1 MKKTIYKELIA
12 IFVGVLFF
20 SNIITAHFVTQGFE
34 YNTISDMKSHM
45 ISSVEEAK
53 KFYIE
58 YNMSVRDL
66 NYLFNDKAIPIR
78 FSKSIEGYDLTEVEQ
93 TQIKT
98 GNCILLESKG
108 KSNGLPVAITMVE
121 GIYIVSD
128 IRGHSIFRSIRDV
141 ISLNSTITII
151 VGSIIFLIVGKMA
164 IKPLRELINAT
175 KRVAMGDFT
184 VQLEHNR
191 KDELGE
197 LIESFNKMTKDL
209 SSIEILRND
218 FVSDISHEFKTPIT
232 SIEGYTRLLTDC
244 SDDKRAEYIDI
255 ILQETKRLT
264 TMATNILTINR
275 LDYEDINSQEQ
286 FRLDEQIRKSILL
299 LENKWS
305 SKDLELL
312 VALDEV
318 AFMGNKGLIN
328 QIWINLIENAIKFSP
343 NGGHIY
349 IQLNN
354 HDDNCE
360 FIIRDEGPG
369 INEEDQKRVFDKFY
383 KGDKSRNSE
392 GTGLGLSIVKRI
404 IELHKG
410 SIHISSKIYEGTKI
424 SIILNKKIIS

>member
-78 FSKSIEGYDLTEVEQ
+78 FSKSIEGYDLTEVEK

-128 IRGHSIFRSIRDV
+128 IGGHSIFSSIRDV
-141 ISLNSTITII
+141 ITLNSNITII
-151 VGSIIFLIVGKMA
+151 FGSIIFLIVGKMA
-164 IKPLRELINAT
+164 IKPIRRLMNAT
-175 KRVAMGDFT
+175 QKVARGDFT
-184 VQLEHNR
+184 VELENNR

-197 LIESFNKMTKDL
+197 LIDCFNKMTKDL

-218 FVSDISHEFKTPIT
+218 FVADISHEFKTPIT
-232 SIEGYTRLLTDC
+232 SIEGYTRLLADC
-244 SDDKRAEYIDI
+244 SDEERVEYIQI
-255 ILQETKRLT
+255 ILSETKRLS
-264 TMATNILTINR
+264 TMATNILTINK
-275 LDYEDINSQEQ
+275 LDYEDLKIAEE
-286 FRLDEQIRKSILL
+286 FKLDEQIRKSILL
-299 LENKWS
+299 LENKWN
-305 SKDLELL
+305 SKDLNLD
-312 VALDEV
+312 VDMDEV
-318 AFMGNKGLIN
+318 IIKGNKGLIN
-328 QIWINLIENAIKFSP
+328 QIWINLLDNSIKFSP
-343 NGGHIY
+343 PGGNILIRLRDY
-349 IQLNN
+349 K
-354 HDDNCE
+354 DKCE
-360 FIIRDEGPG
+360 FIIQDEGPG
-369 INEEDQKRVFDKFY
+369 IAEENQRRVFDKFY
-383 KGDKSRNSE
+383 KGDKSRNNE

-404 IELHKG
+404 VDLHEGSIELNSNLTKG
-410 SIHISSKIYEGTKI
+410 TRI
-424 SIILNKKIIS
+424 SIILNK